1 MDEDERD
8 DVVVRGETT
17 ARDDMGWLP
26 EKPSTRTAEQQ
37 HVTARTATLVARKD
51 AMVSALLTVYSFLCC
66 GFVDNDDTLDL
77 ILWYLL
83 LLTILFWFLCERCES
98 VGVCPLKD
106 RESSTV

>member
-51 AMVSALLTVYSFLCC
+51 AMVST
-66 GFVDNDDTLDL
+66 
-77 ILWYLL
+77 
-83 LLTILFWFLCERCES
+83 LLTILEFYVVDLWTTTHTDDPFL
-98 VGVCPLKD
+98 VFVLF
-106 RESSTV
+106 

>member
-51 AMVSALLTVYSFLCC
+51 AMVSALLTILEFFMLWIC
-66 GFVDNDDTLDL
+66 GQRHT
-77 ILWYLL
+77 
-83 LLTILFWFLCERCES
+83 LTILFWFLCFFR
-98 VGVCPLKD
+98 
-106 RESSTV
+106 